1 MPLPAAA
8 APPPAPSVAGAA
20 VLDRWGLRRRGEER
34 GKEREDIE
42 GWEGE

>member
-34 GKEREDIE
+34 KEAKRERT
-42 GWEGE
+42 